1 MEGTSISYAA
11 TLRPEACSQQI
22 EWCQPSLP
30 LQDPGDLTEST
41 GNSCGVVCTSAV
53 LTRGGPWTA
62 VPDAETAGSHLL
74 SHLHCS
80 GKADLCCSS

>member
-1 MEGTSISYAA
+1 MEGTSLSYAA

-30 LQDPGDLTEST
+30 LRDPGGLMEST
-41 GNSCGVVCTSAV
+41 GHSCGVHQRCPHK
-53 LTRGGPWTA
+53 GGPWTA
-62 VPDAETAGSHLL
+62 VPDAVTAGSHLL